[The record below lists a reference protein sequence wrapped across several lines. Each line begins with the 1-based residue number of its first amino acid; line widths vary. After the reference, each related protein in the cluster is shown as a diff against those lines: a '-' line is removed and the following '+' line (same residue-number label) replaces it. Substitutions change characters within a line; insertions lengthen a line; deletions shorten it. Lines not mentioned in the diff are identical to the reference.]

1 MHSSSLTYVNVRIV
15 LRMIMNNTQLIIN
28 MSTVRNRKCI
38 FATNLISMIMRFP
51 IRFMAIVFGLIY
63 FTNLSSQN
71 QSEFTVKEIKDHV
84 YFLAS
89 DSLKGRK
96 PGTEGGRIA
105 ADYIRDDL
113 VRSGLKTIGDDG
125 FQYFSVTTSVESGDS
140 NHLIINGYN
149 ALPGV
154 DFKPMNFST
163 NASITAEVIFAG
175 YGIEIDHDSLK
186 WNDYN
191 GLDVDG
197 KFVMVL
203 RGDPEP
209 SNDSSLFISYGN
221 DRDKVLTAKD
231 RNAAGI
237 IFVNGKNSS
246 TSDNLTKNT
255 FDRVTASAGLPAINI
270 TRAVADSI
278 IGNGNSILDIEDEI
292 ITKKNFIGFNTHN
305 SIDISTDLRRMEVKT
320 QNIIA
325 IIEGSDDKL
334 KDEYVV
340 IGAHY
345 DHLGMGGHGSGSR
358 NPDTIAIHNGA
369 DDNASGV
376 AAILEIS
383 EKLYSERGELRRSIV
398 IMAFGAEEMG
408 LLGSQF
414 FTTEP
419 LIDLN
424 NIVLMVN
431 FDMVGRFDDQTRS
444 LMIAGTGTAEQM
456 EDILLSHEKNTD
468 MNFAHSPEGYGASDH
483 ASFYGAGVP
492 VMFFFTGAHD
502 DYHTPKDDA
511 HKINYEG
518 EREIID
524 FAYPIIVEV
533 ANSDERLTY
542 KEAGAKVK
550 QSGRG
555 RGGLKV
561 KFGIMPDFAST
572 ENNGLGVGGVTPDG
586 PAYYAGMK
594 KGDKIVAIEGLPVTN
609 IYDYMARLK
618 KLKPGQRVSVDIM
631 RNGKKKIL
639 MILL

>member
-292 ITKKNFIGFNTHN
+292 ITKKNFIGF
-305 SIDISTDLRRMEVKT
+305 
-320 QNIIA
+320 
-325 IIEGSDDKL
+325 
-334 KDEYVV
+334 KDSHDG
-340 IGAHY
+340 IW
-345 DHLGMGGHGSGSR
+345 
-358 NPDTIAIHNGA
+358 
-369 DDNASGV
+369 
-376 AAILEIS
+376 
-383 EKLYSERGELRRSIV
+383 
-398 IMAFGAEEMG
+398 
-408 LLGSQF
+408 
-414 FTTEP
+414 
-419 LIDLN
+419 
-424 NIVLMVN
+424 
-431 FDMVGRFDDQTRS
+431 
-444 LMIAGTGTAEQM
+444 AGT
-456 EDILLSHEKNTD
+456 
-468 MNFAHSPEGYGASDH
+468 
-483 ASFYGAGVP
+483 
-492 VMFFFTGAHD
+492 
-502 DYHTPKDDA
+502 
-511 HKINYEG
+511 
-518 EREIID
+518 
-524 FAYPIIVEV
+524 VEV
-533 ANSDERLTY
+533 FSC
-542 KEAGAKVK
+542 
-550 QSGRG
+550 
-555 RGGLKV
+555 
-561 KFGIMPDFAST
+561 
-572 ENNGLGVGGVTPDG
+572 
-586 PAYYAGMK
+586 
-594 KGDKIVAIEGLPVTN
+594 VAI
-609 IYDYMARLK
+609 
-618 KLKPGQRVSVDIM
+618 
-631 RNGKKKIL
+631 
-639 MILL
+639 